1 MKKIDCKRKL
11 SSRKFWAFVAA
22 FAVSCVLLFAG
33 SPAIAEK
40 VSGSILALGS
50 VVGYLLAESNVDKAM
65 KNDVDKDK
73 ENE

>member
-11 SSRKFWAFVAA
+11 SSRKFWAFVAS